1 MYFALSQLN
10 QEVSSLATKVIEI
23 SSVFHE
29 PELLV
34 SDTLGEILSI
44 LVIFVL
50 QVPVSQFVSLK

>member
-44 LVIFVL
+44 LVIFLL

>member
-23 SSVFHE
+23 SSVSHE
-29 PELLV
+29 LELLV

-44 LVIFVL
+44 LVISIL
-50 QVPVSQFVSLK
+50 HVPVAQ